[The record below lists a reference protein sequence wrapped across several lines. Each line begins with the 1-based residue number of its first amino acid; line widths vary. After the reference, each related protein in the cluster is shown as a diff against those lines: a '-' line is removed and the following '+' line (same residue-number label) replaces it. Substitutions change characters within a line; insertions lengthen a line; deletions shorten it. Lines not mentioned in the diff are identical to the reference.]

1 MEDNHEDQRDSV
13 FQMLATCSE
22 DSFSIDGNK
31 IVYNK
36 TPKRFGITLN
46 ERLEYTKHLEN
57 TEKKAS
63 RALRVIREVK
73 EIGNI
78 STKTLIRLYNTML
91 RSILEYGSTIWQCSK
106 SVEMFN

>member
-1 MEDNHEDQRDSV
+1 MEDNHWPHEDQRDSV

-22 DSFSIDGNK
+22 DSF
-31 IVYNK
+31 VYNK

-78 STKTLIRLYNTML
+78 STKTLIRLYNTMV